1 MYKET
6 DDYEILYM
14 INENE
19 DCYEVMLE
27 KYKPL
32 IITICNQKLRK
43 VKDMGYELEDLVQ
56 VANIALIDAIKNYND
71 KDNQNTKFYTYLS
84 HCIHNKLNTEIRD
97 NDTNK
102 KKALNTSISYYTSY
116 NNTILL
122 DVLEDKNAIDPYM
135 YLDIQELKN
144 KYIKILNS
152 LPLEAS
158 VVLELKISG
167 LNQKEI
173 ETIMNIST
181 NTFTKCLSLIK
192 RKLSVN
198 Q

>member
-192 RKLSVN
+192 SKLSVN

>member
-71 KDNQNTKFYTYLS
+71 KDNQPN
-84 HCIHNKLNTEIRD
+84 
-97 NDTNK
+97 
-102 KKALNTSISYYTSY
+102 
-116 NNTILL
+116 
-122 DVLEDKNAIDPYM
+122 
-135 YLDIQELKN
+135 
-144 KYIKILNS
+144 
-152 LPLEAS
+152 
-158 VVLELKISG
+158 
-167 LNQKEI
+167 
-173 ETIMNIST
+173 
-181 NTFTKCLSLIK
+181 
-192 RKLSVN
+192 
-198 Q
+198 

>member
-14 INENE
+14 INEDE
-19 DCYEVMLE
+19 DCYEVIFE

-32 IITICNQKLRK
+32 IITICNKKLEK
-43 VKDMGYELEDLVQ
+43 VKDMGYELDDLIQ
-56 VANIALIDAIKNYND
+56 VANMALMDAIKSYND
-71 KDNQNTKFYTYLS
+71 KDDKNTKFYTYLT

-97 NDTNK
+97 NNTNK
-102 KKALNTSISYYTSY
+102 KKVLNTSISYYSSF
-116 NNTILL
+116 NNNVLL
-122 DVLEDKNAIDPYM
+122 DVLEDKKAIDPYK
-135 YLDIQELKN
+135 YLDVQELKN
-144 KYIKILNS
+144 RYLKVLNS
-152 LPLEAS
+152 LPFEAS
-158 VVLELKISG
+158 IVLELRASG

-181 NTFTKCLSLIK
+181 NTFTKCLSLIR

>member
-19 DCYEVMLE
+19 DYYDIMLE

-32 IITICNQKLRK
+32 IITICNQKLNI
-43 VKDMGYELEDLVQ
+43 VKGIGYELEDLIQ
-56 VANIALIDAIKNYND
+56 VANMALIDAIKNYND
-71 KDNQNTKFYTYLS
+71 KDSQNTKFYTYLS
-84 HCIHNKLNTEIRD
+84 HCINNKLNTEIR
-97 NDTNK
+97 NNNTNK
-102 KKALNTSISYYTSY
+102 KRALNTSISYYTLF
-116 NNTILL
+116 NNGFLL
-122 DVLEDKNAIDPYM
+122 DVLEDKNAINPYK

-144 KYIKILNS
+144 KYIKIVNS
-152 LPLEAS
+152 LPFEAS
-158 VVLELKISG
+158 IVLELKISG

-181 NTFTKCLSLIK
+181 NAFNKCINLIK
-192 RKLSVN
+192 RNLSVN
-198 Q
+198 